1 MTELRPTLERAMAH
15 LRGGDS
21 ASARREAEAALA
33 GAPDDVRLL
42 HFLGSLC
49 CHSGSRSLRCPM
61 FSLMDQVLS
70 GFRVSK
76 SAGMDRNFSSSRTG
90 VPRSRSIIDGK
101 IFWVMAKSNFRS
113 NHFT

>member
-33 GAPDDVRLL
+33 AAPDDVRLL

-49 CHSGSRSLRCPM
+49 CHSGALDEGVGFLERALARDAAHAGAR
-61 FSLMDQVLS
+61 LNLARALS
-70 GFRVSK
+70 ALGRVDEALAVCA
-76 SAGMDRNFSSSRTG
+76 SA
-90 VPRSRSIIDGK
+90 P
-101 IFWVMAKSNFRS
+101 AA
-113 NHFT
+113 